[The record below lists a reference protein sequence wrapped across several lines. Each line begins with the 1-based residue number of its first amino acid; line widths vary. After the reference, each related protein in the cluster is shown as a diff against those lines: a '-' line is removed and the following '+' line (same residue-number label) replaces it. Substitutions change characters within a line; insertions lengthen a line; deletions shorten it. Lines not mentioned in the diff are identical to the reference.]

1 MKLFGAFLRGEL
13 QFSHKLTDQQIN
25 LLNCLTGLCFRC
37 AQIRNLC
44 FFTKNTGATWSI
56 NKIIPVS
63 ITLQQCSLQLISTVL
78 QCALRKKGKCDE
90 TFWRIFTRGAHGVVS
105 VLSICF
111 MTEVVLLLAYSNFCC
126 EYQRGTYSYGNSS
139 NLKSIFVSYVSKHQ
153 IKVVYLKLYM
163 KGIMMIQN
171 HS

>member
-1 MKLFGAFLRGEL
+1 MAQALDVPKSIIF
-13 QFSHKLTDQQIN
+13 HKKYSCQ
-25 LLNCLTGLCFRC
+25 R
-37 AQIRNLC
+37 
-44 FFTKNTGATWSI
+44 SI
-56 NKIIPVS
+56 NNIIPVS
-63 ITLQQCSLQLISTVL
+63 ITLQCSLQLISTVL
-78 QCALRKKGKCDE
+78 RCALRKKGKCDE